1 MMRVP
6 GLRRRSL
13 RVLALAAAASAAVVL
28 AGCGGDRLDVADGL
42 QAIERAELIPLD
54 DVDQLPEFV
63 DGIATYGDPRWF
75 IEFPAGAR
83 CEADEVALE
92 IDDGD
97 RPDELIVTVRHSDV
111 GDCDDAAESRH
122 VVLVMTEEFADARI
136 VEVVIAE

>member
-1 MMRVP
+1 MTKSAVA
-6 GLRRRSL
+6 G
-13 RVLALAAAASAAVVL
+13 AAAATALVL
-28 AGCGGDRLDVADGL
+28 TGCGGDRLDVADGL

-83 CEADEVALE
+83 CEGDEVALE
-92 IDDGD
+92 IDDGEE
-97 RPDELIVTVRHSDV
+97 PDELIVTVRHSDV
-111 GDCDDAAESRH
+111 GDCDDTEETRH

-136 VEVVIAE
+136 VEIVIVE

>member
-1 MMRVP
+1 MAV
-6 GLRRRSL
+6 
-13 RVLALAAAASAAVVL
+13 VASAAVVL
-28 AGCGGDRLDVADGL
+28 TGCGGDRLDVADGL

-83 CEADEVALE
+83 CEGDEVALE

-97 RPDELIVTVRHSDV
+97 GPDELIVTVRHSDV
-111 GDCDDAAESRH
+111 GSCDDAEQNRH
-122 VVLVMTEEFADARI
+122 VVLVMTEDFADARV
-136 VEVVIAE
+136 VEVVIAD